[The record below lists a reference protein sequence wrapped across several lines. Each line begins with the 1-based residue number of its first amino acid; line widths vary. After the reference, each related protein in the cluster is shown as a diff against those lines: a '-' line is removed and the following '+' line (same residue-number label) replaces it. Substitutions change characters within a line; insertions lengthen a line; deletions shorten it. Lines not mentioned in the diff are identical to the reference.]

1 MLWRDPR
8 RAGLLMAAS
17 FLISLAV
24 DPSVFL
30 KVGSGPPGLGT
41 HVLGAL
47 GSAFFAWRVTRGG
60 RISRMLLVIS
70 AEIGFLTTAFEIAS
84 RFGPV
89 VFGVLIANAVQIA
102 LLLSP
107 AVYQRTR
114 PPDWAGPVGWTRVWP
129 PPALLLLGIL
139 AGLVATL
146 LGLAQIDFPASGCY
160 YGDAGRASMTCLT
173 VVDGWPLRWLGGYH
187 SALVVDWAAMAK
199 DLVQCTVIGAS
210 VFYCF
215 WLGPRTR
222 EEPIRSRAPAAAI
235 LGSMLAGLTFAAVT
249 GGFPLTWVTAI
260 QGAPTFSQR
269 ALLIDTA
276 LWTLVAL
283 CGYLAVRPLV
293 RSHGGRRGAVEPV
306 RPADG
311 EE

>member
-1 MLWRDPR
+1 MVWRDPR
-8 RAGLLMAAS
+8 RAGLLMAAC

-24 DPSVFL
+24 SPGVFL

-41 HVLGAL
+41 HVFGAL
-47 GSAFFAWRVTRGG
+47 VSAFFAWRVTRGG

-70 AEIGFLTTAFEIAS
+70 AGIGFLTTAFEIAP

-89 VFGVLIANAVQIA
+89 VFGLLIAYAAQLA

-114 PPDWAGPVGWTRVWP
+114 PPDWAGRVRWTRVRP
-129 PPALLLLGIL
+129 PLALLLLGIL
-139 AGLVATL
+139 AGLVVTL
-146 LGLAQIDFPASGCY
+146 LGLAHIDFPVSGCH
-160 YGDAGRASMTCLT
+160 YGDPGRVSMTCLT
-173 VVDGWPLRWLGGYH
+173 VVDGWPLRWLGGYR

-199 DLVQCTVIGAS
+199 DLVQYAVIGGS

-222 EEPIRSRAPAAAI
+222 AEPTRSRAPAAAI
-235 LGSMLAGLTFAAVT
+235 LGSLLAGLTLAAVT
-249 GGFPLTWVTAI
+249 GFPFTWVTAI

-269 ALLIDTA
+269 ALLVDTA
-276 LWTLVAL
+276 LWALVAL
-283 CGYLAVRPLV
+283 CGCLAVRPLV
-293 RSHGGRRGAVEPV
+293 RSHGGRRGAVGPV
-306 RPADG
+306 SASR
-311 EE
+311 